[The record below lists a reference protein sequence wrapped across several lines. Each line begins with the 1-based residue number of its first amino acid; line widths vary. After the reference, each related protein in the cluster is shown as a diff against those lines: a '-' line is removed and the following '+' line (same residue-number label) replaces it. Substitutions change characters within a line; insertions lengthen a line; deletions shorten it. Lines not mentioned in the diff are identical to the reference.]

1 MLFHRDQYQSL
12 LFILAN
18 VILNVFLAIV
28 VTSNTL
34 FVFLYVV
41 FTSVHIEL
49 THDFYVVFVIVH
61 TFNKFL
67 VILYVVF
74 AFIDILIHF
83 MLLFCCF
90 PNVHIRCSHTNMYY

>member
-12 LFILAN
+12 LFILVN

-34 FVFLYVV
+34 FFFLYVV

-83 MLLFCCF
+83 MLL
-90 PNVHIRCSHTNMYY
+90 VLLLSRCSYKV